1 MYKNVELRKL
11 PADALCKVVN
21 ILEINDDWKKF
32 MSIIPKSLQCDSIGS
47 KYNNEHIRM
56 IEEYAKANNM
66 KCTEI
71 LMDEW
76 GTSGR
81 VRPTLTHLKNIL
93 KEAQMYRAADE
104 IAQMLQESL
113 PERPTYGPAAPIT
126 TNVTEMLN
134 DESME
139 QRFNNMG
146 SVNKSK
152 FNEMCNKTTRQMKSA
167 SDMIEFSKNGI
178 RETYNV
184 DNQKSESDF
193 IKFSKEQQQ
202 TQVSMNVPDISAMLK
217 SKSNQSIDRLSYT
230 YTDSDISNTS
240 YESKTISSKSNNIKH
255 NPNIYQTSFPDINI
269 SMRIDS
275 AILQDENLTH
285 FEYNQLET
293 ITGNFSETL
302 YNGPN
307 GLMGRIGSGGFG
319 DVFVGNHF
327 KYGLLAVKKAHSHLQ
342 IHRKPDIAM
351 TVFNT
356 EVKYLSQFRHNN
368 IVPIIG
374 FSKDGPAPCIVCE
387 YIDGG
392 SLQQNIEAK
401 ILSEIQRI
409 NIMIGTA
416 EGLKYLHTSEKPLQ
430 SKGNSEILG
439 IVGEIDSQNT
449 IKNFVHGDVKTANIL
464 LTKEF
469 VPKLCDFGLAKQY
482 DSTFV
487 TTCPM
492 GTSAYMAPEG
502 IHGTITQKIDI
513 FSFGI
518 VLLEL
523 LTGLKPIVANDGE
536 NLNIK
541 HYVEENSINND
552 ISHLL
557 DSSVETWTKANE
569 VYNLAQNC
577 LEYNRKSRPTITE
590 VANILYRIKN

>member
-47 KYNNEHIRM
+47 KYNNEHIRL
-56 IEEYAKANNM
+56 IEEHAKANNM
-66 KCTEI
+66 KCTEV

-81 VRPTLTHLKNIL
+81 VRPTLTHLKDIL

-104 IAQMLQESL
+104 IAKMLKESL
-113 PERPTYGPAAPIT
+113 PERPTHGPAAPIT
-126 TNVTEMLN
+126 TNVTEILN

-152 FNEMCNKTTRQMKSA
+152 FNEMCNRTTRQMKSA
-167 SDMIEFSKNGI
+167 SNMIEFSKNGTQ
-178 RETYNV
+178 EAFDVHNEKTL
-184 DNQKSESDF
+184 KSESDF
-193 IKFSKEQQQ
+193 IKFSKEQEE
-202 TQVSMNVPDISAMLK
+202 TQVSMNVPDISALLK
-217 SKSNQSIDRLSYT
+217 SKSNQVIDQSSYT
-230 YTDSDISNTS
+230 YTDSDVSHTS
-240 YESKTISSKSNNIKH
+240 YKSKSNNIKH

-269 SMRIDS
+269 SLGIDS

-285 FEYNQLET
+285 FEYSELEN

-302 YNGPN
+302 NDGPN

-319 DVFVGNHF
+319 DVFVGNHY

-342 IHRKPDIAM
+342 IYRKPDIAM
-351 TVFNT
+351 KVFNT

-409 NIMIGTA
+409 DIMIGTA

-430 SKGNSEILG
+430 SKESSALLG
-439 IVGEIDSQNT
+439 VVGEIDSQNT

-464 LTKEF
+464 LTKEY

-552 ISHLL
+552 ISPLL
-557 DSSVETWTKANE
+557 DPCVTTWSKAKE
-569 VYNLAQNC
+569 IYSLAQNC
-577 LEYNRKSRPTITE
+577 LEYNRKSRPTITD
-590 VANILYRIKN
+590 VANILYKIKN